1 MTFSSFEHIDVKMDG
16 AASPYGTTPRDALA
30 VKIADVRP
38 DAAKRPNGIGS
49 KLSLPAGRSPRAPIS
64 WSSLKFLFFFSLWSI
79 YQLVLRMAVLGELL
93 GLAGRLNTFYPLIIL
108 TSNSTS
114 TSHCLPLLLSCLDSL
129 PLFL

>member
-49 KLSLPAGRSPRAPIS
+49 
-64 WSSLKFLFFFSLWSI
+64 
-79 YQLVLRMAVLGELL
+79 
-93 GLAGRLNTFYPLIIL
+93 
-108 TSNSTS
+108 
-114 TSHCLPLLLSCLDSL
+114 
-129 PLFL
+129 